1 VIIMRHYCSLRLRIS
16 MISTLEVFGV
26 DIGFSLSVTTADCLL
41 SGLSSC
47 QNFGCRLVQG
57 GNDTRMSLWPGM

>member
-1 VIIMRHYCSLRLRIS
+1 